1 MADISQEIAAFQSAK
16 YGEDVRGSMV
26 SLAEKVNDEV
36 EAATAQVEENTQDVE
51 SFSLDIGDVTTLPYT
66 DQATAEITGEGFSR
80 TLNLGIPQGAPGGV
94 AGDISQNAVNF
105 ADAST
110 RDNLVTGQTLATGF
124 GKIKKWFSDL
134 KTAAFAYIANDLVTD
149 TEGYVLDARQGKA
162 LSDQIATK
170 AATADVTSLISGA
183 LQVQS
188 LRIITSSTT
197 IAAGGH
203 TSDTTVTPTAITGYT
218 PILATPRNTGGDGML
233 NFYKLYMDSSHKV
246 VFSLANPRTS
256 SVTFSAAYVN
266 VLYVKNDLA

>member
-1 MADISQEIAAFQSAK
+1 MADISAEIAAFQSAK
-16 YGEDVRGSMV
+16 YGEDVRDSMV

-51 SFSLDIGDVTTLPYT
+51 SFSLDVGDVTTLPYT
-66 DQATAEITGEGFSR
+66 DQATAEITGEGFNR

-124 GKIKKWFSDL
+124 GKIKKWLTDL
-134 KTAAFAYIANDLVTD
+134 ATGAFAIVANALDITD
-149 TEGYVLDARQGKA
+149 AGYVLDARQGKV

-170 AATADVTSLISGA
+170 AATADVASLISGA

-188 LRIITSSTT
+188 LQIISSSTT
-197 IAAGGH
+197 IAAGGN
-203 TSDTTVTPTAITGYT
+203 TGDKTVTPTAISGYT
-218 PILATPRNTGGDGML
+218 PILATPRNTGGNGMV
-233 NFYKLYMDSSHKV
+233 NFYKLYMDTNHRV

-256 SVTFSAAYVN
+256 SVTLSAAYVN
-266 VLYVKNDLA
+266 VLYIKNELV